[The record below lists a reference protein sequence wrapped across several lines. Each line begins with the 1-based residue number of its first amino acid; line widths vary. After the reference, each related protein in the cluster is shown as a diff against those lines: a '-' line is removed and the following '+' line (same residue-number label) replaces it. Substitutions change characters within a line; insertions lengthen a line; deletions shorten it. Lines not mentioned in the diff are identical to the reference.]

1 MMSDHA
7 HILFPSDVPAPAPQ
21 QPPDWFSVRQ
31 SSAEARLAGIHGDGA
46 AAKAPEGGK
55 AGISASPTG
64 PADKAKPDDVAA
76 TLFKDDAVS
85 FDAKPVADIFDGFAN
100 SAISDN
106 DGGERYR
113 AVEAAKGGL
122 IADAKAHGMD
132 AKDLSEAMAVV
143 KERQADG
150 MFEPTPEQAEQRMA
164 EGLAACR
171 DEGMADADINLARRF
186 VADLELIA
194 PGTIDT
200 LNRTGSGN
208 DIRLIRK
215 AIAEAKRRGYR

>member
-1 MMSDHA
+1 MSDSA

-31 SSAEARLAGIHGDGA
+31 SSAEARLAGVHGDGG
-46 AAKAPEGGK
+46 AAKAPAAGK
-55 AGISASPTG
+55 AGSPASPAG
-64 PADKAKPDDVAA
+64 PADAAKPDDAA
-76 TLFKDDAVS
+76 AVLFKDDITS
-85 FDAKPVADIFDGFAN
+85 FDAKPVAEIFDGFAN

-106 DGGERYR
+106 DGGERSR
-113 AVEAAKGGL
+113 AIEAAKNGL
-122 IADAKAHGMD
+122 IADAKANGTD
-132 AKDLSEAMAVV
+132 AKDLAEAMAVV
-143 KERQADG
+143 HERQADG
-150 MFEPTPEQAEQRMA
+150 MFETTPEQAEQRMTEGLSACRA
-164 EGLAACR
+164 EGV
-171 DEGMADADINLARRF
+171 ADADINLARRF

>member
-1 MMSDHA
+1 MSDAA
-7 HILFPSDVPAPAPQ
+7 HILFPSDVPGPAPQ
-21 QPPDWFSVRQ
+21 QPPDWFSARQ
-31 SSAEARLAGIHGDGA
+31 SSAELRLAGVHGDGGA
-46 AAKAPEGGK
+46 AAAPDAGK
-55 AGISASPTG
+55 AGVPAPPAG
-64 PADKAKPDDVAA
+64 PAETAKPDDVAA

-85 FDAKPVADIFDGFAN
+85 FDAKPVAEIFDGFAS

-113 AVEAAKGGL
+113 AIEAAKDGL

-132 AKDLSEAMAVV
+132 AHDLSEAMAVV

-150 MFEPTPEQAEQRMA
+150 LFEVTPEQAEQRMT

-171 DEGMADADINLARRF
+171 DEGIADADINLARRF
-186 VADLELIA
+186 VADLEIVA